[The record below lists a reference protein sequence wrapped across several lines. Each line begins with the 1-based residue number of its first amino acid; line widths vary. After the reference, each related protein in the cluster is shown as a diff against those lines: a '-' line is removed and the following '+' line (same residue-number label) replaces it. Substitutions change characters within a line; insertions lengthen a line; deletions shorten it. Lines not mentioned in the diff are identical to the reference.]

1 VVTGEDIG
9 SFTAQHAERAEKS
22 KFLLAI
28 AKPLNSADVPFSLG
42 ELCVL
47 GG

>member
-9 SFTAQHAERAEKS
+9 SFTAEHAERAEKS
-22 KFLLAI
+22 NFLLAI
-28 AKPLNSADVPFSLG
+28 AKPLNSADLQFSLG

-47 GG
+47 GS